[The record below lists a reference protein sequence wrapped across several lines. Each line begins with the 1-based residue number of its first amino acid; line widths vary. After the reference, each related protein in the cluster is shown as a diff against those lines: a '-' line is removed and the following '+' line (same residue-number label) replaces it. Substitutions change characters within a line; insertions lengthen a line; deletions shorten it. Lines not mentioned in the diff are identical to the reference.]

1 MHGCPRHNVDIVT
14 GLEARFQTSYYEKP
28 SNDPG
33 LVIGQDGQV
42 SVIVGGQRIP
52 VTGGGG
58 SGNVQMLSVPIA
70 HDTPGILTDGNGGG
84 GIDILTPG
92 GIAVGD
98 LILFPSEFSALS
110 IDTPWNGSTPSGWLY
125 GGTPYT
131 GGGIQQTFNPAN
143 LTQTNQLW
151 DSNDTNGSFLQAAEW
166 NTGQGWIKVVNLL
179 TKLRFVI
186 DDGSGGDP
194 GSTQGAGAITYA
206 RVRGLSV

>member
-1 MHGCPRHNVDIVT
+1 MT

-70 HDTPGILTDGNGGG
+70 FNTPGILTDGNGGG
-84 GIDILTPG
+84 GIDILTPTG
-92 GIAVGD
+92 TQVGD
-98 LILFPSEFSALS
+98 LLFFPAAFGTYS
-110 IDTPWNGSTPSGWLY
+110 IDTPWNGSTPSGYLY
-125 GGTPYT
+125 AGAPYFN
-131 GGGIQQTFNPAN
+131 GGIAQVDVVNLAQAN
-143 LTQTNQLW
+143 APW
-151 DSNDTNGSFLQAAEW
+151 SANDTNASLVQSSQ
-166 NTGQGWIKVVNLL
+166 NTTVLGWVKVMNLL
-179 TKLRFVI
+179 TKLLFVI